1 MACGTLTRV
10 SPTSRG
16 RRPKKK
22 KPAGPQRSRRDDAAP
37 FAAILREAGHEL
49 AEARDAL
56 DAELT
61 VSALAGSWWD
71 IELLDADPEV
81 EFGERLVAYSA
92 GRRNSRPAL
101 ALLRV
106 VAELGTPAQREA
118 ASRGADALAAAGVPD
133 PAWADDLRTVR
144 HTGSWAYGDVF
155 GDQTSVL
162 LAFDRPGR
170 PHGAMV
176 LVDHTLGGIAK
187 DAFIVDDLGATL
199 GEMRAM
205 AGDLLWVRELAAAEA
220 AALLVPAF
228 AATDAGRELPLGED
242 FRDARALVL
251 ARLRLL
257 PEPPAVLPRRSEDP
271 EPLAE
276 EFLASDA
283 RPRDA
288 GADAVA
294 ACARLVARLMA
305 EIDGQPGR
313 VSPAKLEL
321 LLDEH
326 IPEVVDE
333 DDPEWEVLPTV
344 LPAWVGWAAERAGL
358 PSAARAALDEEV
370 DALLDGE
377 GADVPDELVEALL
390 DDVPE
395 HVTPEEVTEILARR
409 TFAVGG
415 PLIVD
420 DGELTLDPAD
430 PDQRALAI
438 RHEHPEYVAA
448 LAEPFG
454 DGLVDGVNPRL
465 HLALHEIVANQ
476 LWDGEPAEA
485 WPAALRLV
493 AAGVDRH
500 DVLHALADVAARHV
514 WRAVQERR
522 PYDAAAYAADLDA
535 LDPAL
540 ARRR

>member
-1 MACGTLTRV
+1 V

-22 KPAGPQRSRRDDAAP
+22 PAGPRGSRRRDEDAP
-37 FAAILREAGHEL
+37 FAAILREVGKEL
-49 AEARDAL
+49 ADADDAL

-71 IELLDADPEV
+71 IDLVDADPEV
-81 EFGERLVAYSA
+81 EFGERLVAYA
-92 GRRNSRPAL
+92 ARRRDSRPAL

-133 PAWADDLRTVR
+133 PAWAGDLRTVR

-155 GDQTSVL
+155 GDQTTVL
-162 LAFDRPGR
+162 LVFDRPGR
-170 PHGAMV
+170 PHGTMV

-187 DAFIVDDLGATL
+187 DAFVVDDPDATL
-199 GEMRAM
+199 GDIRAS
-205 AGDLLWVRELAAAEA
+205 ADDLMWVRELAAAEA

-228 AATDAGRELPLGED
+228 AATDAGRDLPLDED
-242 FRDARALVL
+242 LRDTRALVV

-257 PEPPAVLPRRSEDP
+257 PEPLTVLPRRAEEP

-283 RPRDA
+283 RPREAD
-288 GADAVA
+288 ADAVA
-294 ACARLVARLMA
+294 ACARLIAQLMA
-305 EIDGQPGR
+305 DIDGQPGR

-321 LLDEH
+321 LLDEL
-326 IPEVVDE
+326 IPDVVDE

-344 LPAWVGWAAERAGL
+344 LPAWVEWAAERAGL
-358 PSAARAALDEEV
+358 SSSAREALAEDV
-370 DALLDGE
+370 DALLDDE
-377 GADVPDELVEALL
+377 GADIPEELVEALL

-395 HVTPEEVTEILARR
+395 DVTPEDVAEILARR

-415 PLIVD
+415 PLLVDD
-420 DGELTLDPAD
+420 DGELALDPAD
-430 PDQRALAI
+430 PDQRSLAI
-438 RHEHPEYVAA
+438 RGEHPEYAAA
-448 LAEPFG
+448 LDNPFG
-454 DGLVDGVNPRL
+454 DDLVDGVNPRL
-465 HLALHEIVANQ
+465 HIAMHEMVANQ
-476 LWDGEPAEA
+476 LWDGEPAEV
-485 WPAALRLV
+485 WPAALRLF
-493 AAGVDRH
+493 ASGMDRH

-514 WRAVQERR
+514 WRAVQEQR

-535 LDPAL
+535 LAPEI
-540 ARRR
+540 ARRN

>member
-1 MACGTLTRV
+1 V

-22 KPAGPQRSRRDDAAP
+22 PAGPRRSRRDDDAP
-37 FAAILREAGHEL
+37 FAAILREAGRDL
-49 AEARDAL
+49 AEADDAL

-71 IELLDADPEV
+71 IELIDADPEV
-81 EFGERLVAYSA
+81 EFGERLVAYAA
-92 GRRNSRPAL
+92 GRRTSRPAL

-106 VAELGTPAQREA
+106 IAELGTPAQREA

-176 LVDHTLGGIAK
+176 LIDHTLGGIAK
-187 DAFIVDDLGATL
+187 DAFVVDDPDATL
-199 GEMRAM
+199 GEVRAM

-242 FRDARALVL
+242 FRDTRALVV

-257 PEPPAVLPRRSEDP
+257 PEPPAVLPRRPEDP
-271 EPLAE
+271 EALAE

-288 GADAVA
+288 DADAVA

-305 EIDGQPGR
+305 EIDGQTGR

-326 IPEVVDE
+326 LPEVLDE
-333 DDPEWEVLPTV
+333 DDREWEVLPTV
-344 LPAWVGWAAERAGL
+344 LPAWVGWAAERAEL
-358 PSAARAALDEEV
+358 PSYARAALDEEV
-370 DALLDGE
+370 DGLLDDE
-377 GADVPDELVEALL
+377 GADVPDELVDALL

-395 HVTPEEVTEILARR
+395 DVTPEEVAEILARR
-409 TFAVGG
+409 TFAIGG
-415 PLIVD
+415 PSIVGD
-420 DGELTLDPAD
+420 DGELILDPAD

-438 RHEHPEYVAA
+438 RREHPEYAAA
-448 LAEPFG
+448 LDDLF
-454 DGLVDGVNPRL
+454 DDRLVDGVNPRL
-465 HLALHEIVANQ
+465 HLAMHEMVVNQ
-476 LWDGEPAEA
+476 LWDGEPAEV
-485 WPAALRLV
+485 WPAALRLF
-493 AAGVDRH
+493 ATGADRH
-500 DVLHALADVAARHV
+500 DVLHALTDVAARHV
-514 WRAVQERR
+514 WRAVQEQR

-535 LDPAL
+535 LDAGST
-540 ARRR
+540 RR